1 MGYRSDVAY
10 RIMFTNKTVLNE
22 FIALVMVKG
31 GYVVQALKECEIEK
45 GYNDTYCVNFFQA
58 DTKWYDSF
66 PEVQGH
72 EELYKFAV
80 ERFPDDAGY
89 KIIRIGEDAD
99 DLQEDEAGGVDLIPY
114 EDFYIRREISL
125 PFSHNYL
132 AVGDT
137 LALIP

>member
-10 RIMFTNKTVLNE
+10 RIMFKNKTVLNE

-45 GYNDTYCVNFFQA
+45 GYGDTYYVNFFQA

-99 DLQEDEAGGVDLIPY
+99 GK
-114 EDFYIRREISL
+114 R
-125 PFSHNYL
+125 
-132 AVGDT
+132 T
-137 LALIP
+137 